1 MQSDSSEKSDIQVRA
16 LTGNKAIRN
25 EIQGLYGI
33 KCAERA
39 PRIAGELELSIDLSR
54 HYRLVIPVVHD

>member
-16 LTGNKAIRN
+16 LTGNKAIRD

-33 KCAERA
+33 ECAERA
-39 PRIAGELELSIDLSR
+39 PCIAGELELPVDLSR
-54 HYRLVIPVVHD
+54 HYRLVIPVVHN